1 MKSYVK
7 CVWGGV
13 DLIQEMMQATP
24 EEKRIQLVKFYH
36 ASTGT

>member
-7 CVWGGV
+7 WGGGV

-36 ASTGT
+36 ASMGT